1 MGYVILAIACYIL
14 GGCTIG
20 GFVAALCKKKTVG
33 VLKIDRSTGE
43 PYMFL
48 ELDATVNEVSCM
60 KEVTFVV
67 DPTDLTRT

>member
-1 MGYVILAIACYIL
+1 MDYVILAIVCYIL

-20 GFVAALCKKKTVG
+20 GLVAALCKKKAVG

-48 ELDATVNEVSCM
+48 ELDTTVNEVSRM

-67 DPTDLTRT
+67 DPTNLTRT